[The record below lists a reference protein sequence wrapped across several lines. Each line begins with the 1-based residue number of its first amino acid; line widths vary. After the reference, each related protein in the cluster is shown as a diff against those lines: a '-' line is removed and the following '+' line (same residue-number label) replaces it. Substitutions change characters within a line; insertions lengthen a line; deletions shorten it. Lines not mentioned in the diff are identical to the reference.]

1 MSPGPR
7 RGLPFNDFDQEDA
20 ETHYEDNELLNDAL
34 QEVFDEGEEVQ
45 KSAVNQRLGAMSVH
59 ELHRIFDHMG
69 VMVCVKSGGYS
80 MWVNRK
86 MRRDCSGNPSKLGME
101 VLKRMA
107 NRETPRPGQE
117 WPLSVD
123 VAPPTGMVVASV

>member
-1 MSPGPR
+1 M
-7 RGLPFNDFDQEDA
+7 
-20 ETHYEDNELLNDAL
+20 
-34 QEVFDEGEEVQ
+34 Q

-59 ELHRIFDHMG
+59 KGHRIFDHMG
-69 VMVCVKSGGYS
+69 AMVCVKSGDYS

-86 MRRDCSGNPSKLGME
+86 MRPDCSGNPSTLGME

-107 NRETPRPGQE
+107 KRETPRSGQE

-123 VAPPTGMVVASV
+123 VAPPTGMCHARFRMALWVGGLGRGSGVTMGAFLPWVRHCT